1 MNGRLDSMQAAVLLA
16 KLTVFRRGAGSPRA
30 HRPLSTTQRLGNAVV
45 TPARVPDS
53 TSAWAIYA
61 ILLRDAA
68 DRDQVQAALRAAGVP
83 TAIYYPRP
91 LHRQPAYRDQH
102 DGAALPVSE
111 DLAQRILALPIH
123 PDLTEADV
131 AHICDSLR
139 AAVG

>member
-1 MNGRLDSMQAAVLLA
+1 M
-16 KLTVFRRGAGSPRA
+16 
-30 HRPLSTTQRLGNAVV
+30 

-68 DRDQVQAALRAAGVP
+68 ERERVQASLKSAGVP

-102 DGAALPVSE
+102 DGATLPVSE
-111 DLAQRILALPIH
+111 DLAERILALPIH
-123 PDLTEADV
+123 PDLTEADA
-131 AHICDSLR
+131 AHICDSCWP
-139 AAVG
+139 AVACMSPRSQNTSPAGAGEVETR